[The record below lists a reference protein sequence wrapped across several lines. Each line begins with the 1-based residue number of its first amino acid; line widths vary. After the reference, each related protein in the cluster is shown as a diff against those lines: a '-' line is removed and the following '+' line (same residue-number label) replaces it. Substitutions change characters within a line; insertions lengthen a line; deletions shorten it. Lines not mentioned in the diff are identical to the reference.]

1 MDTKSRS
8 MPHGRILSAPHPN
21 KRYGYRVPLIVS
33 ETMLGFLRCHP
44 VDDPVEQGRYLHAMR
59 QLGQA
64 SILYMDQIARSVR
77 MHNSGARL
85 SSSGGA
91 RSASHWPHNHRSV
104 YAPAVQCTNV
114 GSLAAYFAIASPMY
128 QLLISAY
135 ERHGTSSFLWSRFVP
150 LQQAAA
156 ARLYSP
162 SRLAM
167 FRVLLAYSTSYHAMA
182 YTKPAD
188 LAGAYIQMP
197 VPGGSINHFHDI
209 RDI

>member
-1 MDTKSRS
+1 
-8 MPHGRILSAPHPN
+8 
-21 KRYGYRVPLIVS
+21 
-33 ETMLGFLRCHP
+33 
-44 VDDPVEQGRYLHAMR
+44 MR

-64 SILYMDQIARSVR
+64 SILYMDQVARSVR

-85 SSSGGA
+85 NSSGGA
-91 RSASHWPHNHRSV
+91 RSASHWPHNRSSV
-104 YAPAVQCTNV
+104 YAPALQCTNV

-135 ERHGTSSFLWSRFVP
+135 ERHGTSSFLWSRFT

-182 YTKPAD
+182 YTKPVD
-188 LAGAYIQMP
+188 LASAYIQMP
-197 VPGGSINHFHDI
+197 IPGGSINHFHDI
-209 RDI
+209 HDN